1 MNNVYRVT
9 LLNPAANP
17 DEIEEE
23 YISADSQREADEE
36 AAGLVAR
43 HPFNDVSLL
52 SVELVDPGD
61 LYHDDEQQPI

>member
-23 YISADSQREADEE
+23 FIYADDQKEAELE
-36 AAGLVAR
+36 AIALVAR

-52 SVELVDPGD
+52 SVDLVEPGE
-61 LYHDDEQQPI
+61 LYHDES